1 MKEGT
6 GLSAGTFRASASVSY
21 LHSTRSVSFSLVV
34 FNADGYSESFGED
47 EADAGFDGYDE
58 TDKEE
63 INAESDRKNDEE
75 TIEAMAS
82 YSAVKG

>member
-1 MKEGT
+1 MICKYTWRPRNHAEPLILCLKE
-6 GLSAGTFRASASVSY
+6 
-21 LHSTRSVSFSLVV
+21 
-34 FNADGYSESFGED
+34 
-47 EADAGFDGYDE
+47 
-58 TDKEE
+58 EE